1 MLQRGLEMGHFHPPI
16 YFVNELA
23 EVLGF
28 CRLSGELYS
37 NLLFLTSI
45 FYEDLGESNK
55 VQNRKQRKERKKN

>member
-16 YFVNELA
+16 YFVNELV

-55 VQNRKQRKERKKN
+55 V